1 MLRATRIAALILPSV
16 VLAPTTHAARPMVTD
31 DARIVDPRSC
41 QLETWTQRTSSA
53 AEYWLLPSCAIG
65 SNFELILGGARTGG
79 DGAAHAT
86 SDRVVQ
92 GKTLLRT
99 LANDGWGLGLVAGG
113 NLRPTGGD
121 DAFAYV
127 PATFAFA
134 DGTRLLHLN
143 AGWLH
148 DGTSRRS
155 RATWGIGGEVQV
167 SDRLWLI
174 GESYGEGSNDRY
186 YQLGLRLWLIP
197 NRVQLDAT
205 HGNRWN
211 NPEGERWISIGL
223 RLLSPAFL
231 P

>member
-1 MLRATRIAALILPSV
+1 MFRVVRLSALILPAV
-16 VLAPTTHAARPMVTD
+16 MHGPAAHAARPMVTD

-53 AEYWLLPSCAIG
+53 AEYWALPSCAIG
-65 SNFELILGGARTGG
+65 SNFELIVGAARTGG
-79 DGAAHAT
+79 DGPAHAT

-99 LANDGWGLGLVAGG
+99 LDKDGWGLGLVAGG
-113 NLRPTGGD
+113 NLHPAGGD

-127 PATFAFA
+127 PATFSFA
-134 DGTRLLHLN
+134 DGTRLLHMN
-143 AGWLH
+143 AGWLR
-148 DGTSRRS
+148 DGSIRRS
-155 RATWGIGGEVQV
+155 RASWGIGGEVQV
-167 SDRLWLI
+167 SERLWLI
-174 GESYGEGSNDRY
+174 GESYGEGSSDRY
-186 YQLGLRLWLIP
+186 YQIGLRLWLIP
-197 NRVQLDAT
+197 NRMQLDAT